1 MNEGHP
7 IVDLLDLLVE
17 IAAAS
22 PHQSKEEELCQ
33 EPRFTPDTAQLNSGQ
48 HQLKTRSVALV
59 KKQKT

>member
-17 IAAAS
+17 IAAT
-22 PHQSKEEELCQ
+22 PNQSKKEVLCQ
-33 EPRFTPDTAQLNSGQ
+33 EPRFTPDTPQSNSGQ
-48 HQLKTRSVALV
+48 HHSKTRSATLV